1 MQHDPSTCVSVYHTQ
16 APPHDF
22 AGWDAAAWVWFGLG
36 VMAAHQPD
44 GETCLLTSRRG

>member
-16 APPHDF
+16 APSHDF
-22 AGWDAAAWVWFGLG
+22 AERDAAAWVRFELD

-44 GETCLLTSRRG
+44 GETCPLTSRRG